1 MASPGFEVGGEM
13 GMKVGRTVDLFGRL
27 STDREQVH
35 QGPGSIKPEAKECA
49 CCSGGPGWCKKSRA
63 YLQELKA

>member
-1 MASPGFEVGGEM
+1 MASPGFEMGGEM
-13 GMKVGRTVDLFGRL
+13 DMKVGRTVDLFGRF

-49 CCSGGPGWCKKSRA
+49 CWDPGRIRRS
-63 YLQELKA
+63 